1 MIASA
6 GSIVHRKQEDVL
18 LESLPISFN
27 KAKRKQCNKWTKKSR
42 MKIMRDVQTLCAWT
56 LGTVL

>member
-6 GSIVHRKQEDVL
+6 GSITCRNQEDL
-18 LESLPISFN
+18 SESLPISFN

-42 MKIMRDVQTLCAWT
+42 MKIIRDVQTLCAWT
-56 LGTVL
+56 LNAVL